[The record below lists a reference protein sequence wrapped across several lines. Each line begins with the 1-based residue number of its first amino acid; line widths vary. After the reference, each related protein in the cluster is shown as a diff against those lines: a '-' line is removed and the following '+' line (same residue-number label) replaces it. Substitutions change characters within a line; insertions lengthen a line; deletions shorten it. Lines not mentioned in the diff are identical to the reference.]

1 MYEQLNIKKTDRY
14 RGMMN
19 LGNTC
24 YMNSFMQ
31 ALFMTKKFRST
42 ILDIRDDKTLS
53 SDKVI
58 CYSLIN
64 LFTEMMMKNIYN
76 D

>member
-1 MYEQLNIKKTDRY
+1 MNEDENPGFEQLNIKRTDRY

-31 ALFMTKKFRST
+31 AMFMTKKFRST
-42 ILDIRDDKTLS
+42 VLDIRDEQSLPSSKTLFYALS
-53 SDKVI
+53 
-58 CYSLIN
+58 N
-64 LFTEMMMKNIYN
+64 LFT
-76 D
+76 